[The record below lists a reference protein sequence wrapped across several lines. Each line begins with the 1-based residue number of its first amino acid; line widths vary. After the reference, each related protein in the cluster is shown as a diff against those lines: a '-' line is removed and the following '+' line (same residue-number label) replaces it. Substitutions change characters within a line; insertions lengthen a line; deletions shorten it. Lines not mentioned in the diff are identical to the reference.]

1 MPIHPHYSTFELFS
15 KRLLLSETNPEFQL
29 MRYQLAHMSA
39 LVYNKKMY
47 LFFLSTT
54 CIAKKSLRLVDVN
67 ALD

>member
-1 MPIHPHYSTFELFS
+1 MRIHPHYSKFKLFS

-47 LFFLSTT
+47 LFLST
-54 CIAKKSLRLVDVN
+54 IAKKPLRLVDVN